1 MATAP
6 IQRERE
12 AFAGTVL
19 REGLLGGLVA
29 GAVFAI
35 AQMLLAVAMGASY
48 TTPWAFFASILLG
61 QGAITGPFTL
71 ATFIVGFVVHFV
83 LSALFGLIWGATAK
97 SVSRGIRDEYGA
109 HAVAAMVYGLVI
121 WLVNFQ
127 VIARFVYP
135 WFLETNTLLQLL
147 LHAVAFGLP
156 LGLYLC
162 ARLRP
167 LEGRAARRRA
177 AV

>member
-1 MATAP
+1 MAAGP
-6 IQRERE
+6 IERERE

-19 REGLLGGLVA
+19 REGLVGGLIA
-29 GAVFAI
+29 GAIFALS
-35 AQMLLAVAMGASY
+35 QMLLAAATGA
-48 TTPWAFFASILLG
+48 TALTPWAFFASILLG
-61 QGAITGPFTL
+61 QEALTGPFTL

-83 LSALFGLIWGATAK
+83 LSAVFGLIWGATAK
-97 SVSRGIRDEYGA
+97 SVSRGIRDDYGA
-109 HAVAAMVYGLVI
+109 HAVAAMVYGLVV

-135 WFLETNTLLQLL
+135 WFLELDALFQLV
-147 LHAVAFGLP
+147 LHAIAFGLP

-167 LEGRAARRRA
+167 LEGRPARRRA
-177 AV
+177 AA